1 MIQIEADSMD
11 KIQEEI
17 IRELLKKGNRV
28 KPRGQWIYEV
38 NGLTFKLDNPRAR
51 LIYNPE
57 RKYSLTFALGEFLWY
72 LRGTNELDIMQYY
85 NKRYVQFSD
94 DTKTLYGA
102 YGSRIF
108 GSNLVNGMSQW
119 EMVFNKLKEDPD
131 TRQAI
136 ICIYAAN
143 DISAKTL
150 DVPCTCYIQYFIR
163 KNKLN
168 CIVNMRSNDI
178 IWGTAYDVFSFT
190 MLQELLANMLH
201 IEMGWYIHFA
211 GSMHIYDRHLKMAE
225 KILVNQDYQSFA
237 MPKMPQNT
245 AKSLKEVLVAEERI
259 RLKGHS
265 TDNLNIEYWRDI
277 LKVLKIYS
285 QAKRG
290 TKIEESI
297 VEVPKYYRDLLV
309 LHKSIYEKL

>member
-1 MIQIEADSMD
+1 MCHFWA
-11 KIQEEI
+11 EI
-17 IRELLKKGNRV
+17 ISRWCAYKLHIDQDQREKIWYGMEVFLELLWKLIAIMV
-28 KPRGQWIYEV
+28 I
-38 NGLTFKLDNPRAR
+38 GL
-51 LIYNPE
+51 
-57 RKYSLTFALGEFLWY
+57 
-72 LRGTNELDIMQYY
+72 IM
-85 NKRYVQFSD
+85 N
-94 DTKTLYGA
+94 
-102 YGSRIF
+102 
-108 GSNLVNGMSQW
+108 
-119 EMVFNKLKEDPD
+119 
-131 TRQAI
+131 
-136 ICIYAAN
+136 
-143 DISAKTL
+143 
-150 DVPCTCYIQYFIR
+150 CTCYIQYFIR
-163 KNKLN
+163 ENKMN

-237 MPKMPQNT
+237 MPEMPQNT